1 MRILLLR
8 RLTGAIER
16 LNLKVGKLCGHGLA
30 AMLAREK
37 LSSAYQS
44 EYQRDYQEND
54 RHPEQEARSF
64 HRRTGHAAEAQK
76 SRDKCNHEENN
87 GPVQQIAHYPP
98 PKR

>member
-37 LSSAYQS
+37 LGSAYQS
-44 EYQRDYQEND
+44 EYQRDYEEND
-54 RHPEQEARSF
+54 RHPEQ
-64 HRRTGHAAEAQK
+64 
-76 SRDKCNHEENN
+76 
-87 GPVQQIAHYPP
+87 
-98 PKR
+98 